1 MSSHNTMSGAVMS
14 HDPSHEELSAF
25 MDGELGRVQAR
36 FLLRRV
42 DRDTAAMRR
51 WDAYHLAQA
60 SMQRNLPLLTSAGFA
75 EGVAARIAAQPL
87 PASSGAPWLRW
98 SARGAIAAAVVV
110 AALVLMP
117 PQSELGTIAT
127 DAQLAAAPAPAWLS
141 AQAESR
147 VDAFPAYRMV
157 GARRDTMAMVDPL
170 AATSMDAS
178 AFPQDDGVLP
188 YLLSPQ
194 EHHRYQPVDA
204 ADR

>member
-1 MSSHNTMSGAVMS
+1 MS

-25 MDGELGRVQAR
+25 MDGELGREQAR
-36 FLLRRV
+36 FLLRRI
-42 DRDTAAMRR
+42 DRDNAALRR
-51 WDAYHLAQA
+51 WDSYHLAQA
-60 SMQRNLPLLTSAGFA
+60 SMQRNLPLLSSAGFA
-75 EGVAARIAAQPL
+75 TRIAARIAAQPL
-87 PASSGAPWLRW
+87 PASSGTPWMRW
-98 SARGAIAAAVVV
+98 SARGAIAAAVAV

-127 DAQLAAAPAPAWLS
+127 DARLAAAPAPAWLN

-147 VDAFPAYRMV
+147 VDASALYRMV
-157 GARRDTMAMVDPL
+157 GAHRDTMAMADPL
-170 AATSMDAS
+170 AAASMDAS

-194 EHHRYQPVDA
+194 EEHHRYQPVDA

>member
-1 MSSHNTMSGAVMS
+1 MSGAVMS

-25 MDGELGRVQAR
+25 MDGELGREPAR
-36 FLLRRV
+36 FLLRRL
-42 DRDTAAMRR
+42 DRDGSAMRR
-51 WDAYHLAQA
+51 WDGYHLAQA
-60 SMQRNLPLLTSAGFA
+60 SMQRSLPLLASAGFA
-75 EGVAARIAAQPL
+75 TRVAARIAAQPL

-98 SARGAIAAAVVV
+98 SARGAIAAAVAV

-141 AQAESR
+141 ARAESHI
-147 VDAFPAYRMV
+147 DGSSTYRMA
-157 GARRDTMAMVDPL
+157 GARRDTMAMADPL
-170 AATSMDAS
+170 AASMDAS
-178 AFPQDDGVLP
+178 ALPQDDGVLP

>member
-1 MSSHNTMSGAVMS
+1 MS

-25 MDGELGRVQAR
+25 MDGELGREQAR

-42 DRDTAAMRR
+42 DRDNAALRR
-51 WDAYHLAQA
+51 WDSYHLAQA
-60 SMQRNLPLLTSAGFA
+60 SMLHNLPLLSSAGFA
-75 EGVAARIAAQPL
+75 TRVAARIATQPL
-87 PASSGAPWLRW
+87 PASSGTPWMRW
-98 SARGAIAAAVVV
+98 SARGAIAAAVAV

-127 DAQLAAAPAPAWLS
+127 DAQFAAAPAPAWLN

-147 VDAFPAYRMV
+147 VDASTAYRMV

-170 AATSMDAS
+170 VAASMDAS
-178 AFPQDDGVLP
+178 VFPQDEGVLP